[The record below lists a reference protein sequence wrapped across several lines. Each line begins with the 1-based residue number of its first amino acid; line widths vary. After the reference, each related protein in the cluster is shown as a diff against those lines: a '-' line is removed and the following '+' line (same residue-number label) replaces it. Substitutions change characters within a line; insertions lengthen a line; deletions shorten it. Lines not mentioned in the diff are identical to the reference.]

1 LERCATVAS
10 TCWPHSAGGVKVLT
24 PWGIE
29 LGLSSIEP
37 NDAGD
42 ELAGCQG
49 FARGLL
55 IARAIGR
62 NRLSFGGEVLDPM
75 ARAIELSV
83 IVAQRRPVGSQQD
96 RRRFA
101 NRSHRLDDTVIG
113 VELPVHD
120 RRIVRHRRQEV
131 VRSRQVVCRSSPL
144 SGRSRPGYPARRPV
158 YRFWGS
164 VRRANA

>member
-1 LERCATVAS
+1 MSSPVTCGGELARCATVAS

-55 IARAIGR
+55 IASGDRTEPLKLR
-62 NRLSFGGEVLDPM
+62 VEVLDQM

-83 IVAQRRPVGSQQD
+83 IVAWATTGWLAAGSPPFCQPQPS
-96 RRRFA
+96 A
-101 NRSHRLDDTVIG
+101 
-113 VELPVHD
+113 
-120 RRIVRHRRQEV
+120 
-131 VRSRQVVCRSSPL
+131 
-144 SGRSRPGYPARRPV
+144 
-158 YRFWGS
+158 
-164 VRRANA
+164 